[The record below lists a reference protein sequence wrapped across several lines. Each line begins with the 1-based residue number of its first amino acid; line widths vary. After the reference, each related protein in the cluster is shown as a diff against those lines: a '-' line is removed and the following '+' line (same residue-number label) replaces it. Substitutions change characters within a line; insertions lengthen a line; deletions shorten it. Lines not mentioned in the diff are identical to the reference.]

1 MEEEE
6 VGERNS
12 EPYTAVRRKYRL
24 DRSIGS
30 RVKTR
35 DRERG
40 LCWMRERERDDTAA
54 RRGKKLGGWRREERE
69 KGSKKRGKEEI
80 QEVAGW

>member
-1 MEEEE
+1 MGEEE

-40 LCWMRERERDDTAA
+40 LCWMEREMIPRRDVERSWVDGEEKRERKGAKSG
-54 RRGKKLGGWRREERE
+54 GKKKSR
-69 KGSKKRGKEEI
+69 K
-80 QEVAGW
+80 

>member
-1 MEEEE
+1 MGEEE

-40 LCWMRERERDDTAA
+40 LCWMGEREMIPRRDVERSWVDGEEKRERKGAKSG
-54 RRGKKLGGWRREERE
+54 GKKKSR
-69 KGSKKRGKEEI
+69 K
-80 QEVAGW
+80 